1 MKKKRKIALVVSK
14 GSFSQVDELEDKYW
28 AEKSFEERL
37 QALKEMRF
45 VFFGTEII
53 RMKRVVRKYKLNEE
67 GI

>member
-1 MKKKRKIALVVSK
+1 MKKERKIALVVSK
-14 GSFSQVDELEDKYW
+14 GSFSQLEESEDKYW

-45 VFFGTEII
+45 VFFGAERI

-67 GI
+67 VI